1 MFTHLGKAF
10 AQLGDPKMNWVV
22 FASLGAALVLMV
34 LLIGGTILLIDNTTI
49 FEAWYLRWAVSVAGG
64 LAAVL
69 TGWFLFP
76 GLAIT
81 ISTMFLES
89 VSRAV
94 EARHYPDLPAP
105 REQSFATEILPELL
119 KFLAVVIIVNLIALP
134 FYLVLWW
141 LLGLGFVIAW
151 LINGYLL
158 GREYM
163 EMVAMRRMT
172 PREAKDFRRA
182 NGGACFTGGFIIA
195 VLATVPIVNF
205 LAPVIATAF
214 MTHLF
219 EDIRGRELA
228 HRSNP

>member
-1 MFTHLGKAF
+1 MFSHLGKAF

-22 FASLGAALVLMV
+22 FVSLGAALLLMV
-34 LLIGGTILLIDNTTI
+34 LLIGGAIALIENTAL
-49 FEAWYLRWAVSVAGG
+49 FEAWYLRWAVSIAGG
-64 LAAVL
+64 IAAVL

-76 GLAIT
+76 GIAII

-94 EARHYPDLPAP
+94 EARHYPDLPPP
-105 REQSFATEILPELL
+105 RDQSFVGEILPELL
-119 KFLAVVIIVNLIALP
+119 KFLAVIIIVNLIALP

-151 LINGYLL
+151 SINGYLL

-172 PREAKDFRRA
+172 PRQAKDFRRA
-182 NGGACFTGGFIIA
+182 HGGACFAGGFMIA
-195 VLATVPIVNF
+195 VLATVPVVN
-205 LAPVIATAF
+205 LLTPVIATAF

-219 EDIRGRELA
+219 EDIRGKEVA
-228 HRSNP
+228 KRSNR

>member
-49 FEAWYLRWAVSVAGG
+49 FEAWYLSWAVSVAGG

-94 EARHYPDLPAP
+94 EARHYPDLPPP
-105 REQSFATEILPELL
+105 REQAFATEILPELL

-182 NGGACFTGGFIIA
+182 NGGAAFAGGFIIA
-195 VLATVPIVNF
+195 VLATLPVIN
-205 LAPVIATAF
+205 LLTPVIATAF

-228 HRSNP
+228 HRSSP

>member
-1 MFTHLGKAF
+1 MFKHLGKAF

-22 FASLGAALVLMV
+22 FASLGAALVLMI
-34 LLIGGTILLIDNTTI
+34 LLIGGAVMMIENTAV
-49 FEAWYLRWAVSVAGG
+49 FEAWYLRWAVSIAGG

-69 TGWFLFP
+69 VGWFLFP
-76 GLAIT
+76 GLAII

-94 EARHYPDLPAP
+94 EARHYPDLPPP
-105 REQSFATEILPELL
+105 RDQSFVGEILPELL
-119 KFLAVVIIVNLIALP
+119 KFLVVVIIVNLIALP

-151 LINGYLL
+151 TINGYLL

-163 EMVAMRRMT
+163 EMVAMRRLS

-182 NGGACFTGGFIIA
+182 HGGACFTGGFIIA
-195 VLATVPIVNF
+195 VLATLPVVN
-205 LAPVIATAF
+205 LLTPVVATAF

-219 EDIRGRELA
+219 EDIRGKEMA
-228 HRSNP
+228 KRSSP

>member
-10 AQLGDPKMNWVV
+10 AQLGDPKMNRVV
-22 FASLGAALVLMV
+22 FASLGAALVLIV
-34 LLIGGTILLIDNTTI
+34 VLIGGAMVLIENTAV
-49 FEAWYLRWAVSVAGG
+49 FEAWYLRWAVGIAGG

-69 TGWFLFP
+69 AGWFLFP
-76 GLAIT
+76 GLAII

-94 EARHYPDLPAP
+94 EARHYPHLPPP
-105 REQSFATEILPELL
+105 RDQSVLGEILPELL
-119 KFLAVVIIVNLIALP
+119 KFLVLVIIVNLIALP

-151 LINGYLL
+151 VINGYLL

-172 PREAKDFRRA
+172 PRQAKDFRRA
-182 NGGACFTGGFIIA
+182 NGGACFAAGFIIA
-195 VLATVPIVNF
+195 VMATVPVVN
-205 LAPVIATAF
+205 LLTPVIATAF

-219 EDIRGRELA
+219 EDIRGKQMAERN
-228 HRSNP
+228 SP

>member
-1 MFTHLGKAF
+1 MFKHLGKAF
-10 AQLGDPKMNWVV
+10 VQLGDPKMSWVV
-22 FASLGAALVLMV
+22 FASLGAALALMIA
-34 LLIGGTILLIDNTTI
+34 LIFGAIALIENTAV

-69 TGWFLFP
+69 TAWFLFP
-76 GLAIT
+76 GTAIV

-94 EARHYPDLPAP
+94 EARHYPHLPAP
-105 REQSFATEILPELL
+105 REQSLATEILPELL
-119 KFLAVVIIVNLIALP
+119 KFLAVVILVNLIALP

-182 NGGACFTGGFIIA
+182 NAGACFTGGFIIA
-195 VLATVPIVNF
+195 VLASVPFVN
-205 LAPVIATAF
+205 LLTPVIATAF

-219 EDIRGRELA
+219 EDIRGRKTPQ
-228 HRSNP
+228 RSTP

>member
-10 AQLGDPKMNWVV
+10 AQLGDPKINRVV
-22 FASLGAALVLMV
+22 FASLGAALVLMIV
-34 LLIGGTILLIDNTTI
+34 LIGGAMALIENTAV
-49 FEAWYLRWAVSVAGG
+49 FEAWYLRWAVSIAGG

-69 TGWFLFP
+69 AGWFLFP
-76 GLAIT
+76 GLAIV

-94 EARHYPDLPAP
+94 EARHYPDLPPP
-105 REQSFATEILPELL
+105 RDQSFVGEILPELL
-119 KFLAVVIIVNLIALP
+119 KFLALVILVNLIALP

-151 LINGYLL
+151 VINGYLL

-163 EMVAMRRMT
+163 EMVAMRRMP

-182 NGGACFTGGFIIA
+182 HGGACFAGGFIIA
-195 VLATVPIVNF
+195 VLATIPVVN
-205 LAPVIATAF
+205 LLTPVIATAF

-219 EDIRGRELA
+219 EDIRGKDMAR
-228 HRSNP
+228 RNSP

>member
-1 MFTHLGKAF
+1 MFKHLGKAF

-22 FASLGAALVLMV
+22 FASLGAALALMI
-34 LLIGGTILLIDNTTI
+34 LLIGGTIALIENTTL
-49 FEAWYLRWAVSVAGG
+49 FEAWYLRWAVSIAGG

-69 TGWFLFP
+69 IGWFLFP
-76 GLAIT
+76 GLAII

-94 EARHYPDLPAP
+94 EARHYPHLPPP
-105 REQSFATEILPELL
+105 RDQSFVGEILPELL
-119 KFLAVVIIVNLIALP
+119 KFLAIIIIVNLIALP

-151 LINGYLL
+151 VINGYLL

-172 PREAKDFRRA
+172 PREAKDFRRE
-182 NGGACFTGGFIIA
+182 NGGASFVGGFIIA
-195 VLATVPIVNF
+195 VLATVPLVN
-205 LAPVIATAF
+205 LLTPVIATAF

-219 EDIRGRELA
+219 EDIRGKEVAR
-228 HRSNP
+228 RNSP